1 MIELHIPWLE
11 LAVLIP
17 ALGAVVLGRTKRPEA
32 SWWRAIWFNALT
44 LICAVGAW
52 WDFGTLHTFEAHD
65 KWSFFSEV
73 LGYEML
79 VIDELSAP
87 LLPLAA
93 LLHLMTTLTTLRTK
107 QRRFSFAWNSF
118 SESILMATLAC
129 KEPWG
134 VIALLTLSTV
144 PPALELMAR
153 GKSIRI
159 YALHMGLFVALMVI
173 GYALVE
179 QAGREATQSAWAMT
193 PLIAA
198 VLIRSGVCPVHCWM
212 TDLFENATFG
222 TALLFVTPMAGAYAA
237 MRLVM
242 PIAPDWAL
250 QSIAILS
257 LLTSVYA
264 AGMAMVQHEARRFF
278 CYLLLSHASLVLVGL
293 ELATPIGLTGAL
305 SVWISV
311 GLSLGGF
318 GLTLRS
324 MESRTGRLTLDG
336 YHGYAEQTPVL
347 ASFFLLTGLAS
358 VGFPGTI
365 GFIAIEL
372 MVESALDVYP
382 IIGLAVIVAAAING
396 IAVVSAFFKIFT
408 GTKHLTTISL
418 SSRPRER
425 FAVITMTLLIL
436 GGGLYPQPGIHSRHH
451 AAMKLLEN
459 RIKTGAT
466 TEDFTHDDEEE
477 GHVVGEHDEPSHEDE
492 NHDEE
497 REGAEGEESHELDQD

>member
-17 ALGAVVLGRTKRPEA
+17 ALGAVVLGRTRRPET
-32 SWWRAIWFNALT
+32 SWHRSLWFNAMT

-65 KWSFFSEV
+65 RWSLFSTL
-73 LGYEML
+73 LGHEML

-107 QRRFSFAWNSF
+107 QKRFSFSWNLF
-118 SESILMATLAC
+118 SESILLATLSC
-129 KEPWG
+129 KEPWA
-134 VIALLTLSTV
+134 VIALLTVSTI
-144 PPALELMAR
+144 PPALELLAR
-153 GKSIRI
+153 GKSIRV
-159 YALHMGLFVALMVI
+159 YSLHMGLFVVLMI
-173 GYALVE
+173 LGYALVE
-179 QAGREATQSAWAMT
+179 RAGRDATQSAWAMT

-198 VLIRSGVCPVHCWM
+198 VLIRSGVCPLHCWM

-222 TALLFVTPMAGAYAA
+222 TALLFVTPMSGAYAA

-242 PIAPDWAL
+242 PVAPDWAL

-264 AGMAMVQHEARRFF
+264 AGMALVQHEARRFF

-336 YHGYAEQTPVL
+336 YHGYAEQTPIL

-396 IAVVSAFFKIFT
+396 IAVLSAFFKIFT
-408 GTKHLTTISL
+408 GTRHLTTISL

-425 FAVITMTLLIL
+425 FAVITMTILIL
-436 GGGLYPQPGIHSRHH
+436 GGGLYPQPGVHSRHH
-451 AAMKLLEN
+451 AAMSLLES
-459 RIKTGAT
+459 RTQAGAT
-466 TEDFTHDDEEE
+466 TEDFSVSEEHE
-477 GHVVGEHDEPSHEDE
+477 ANGEQAAEDAHETEDAHE
-492 NHDEE
+492 AEE
-497 REGAEGEESHELDQD
+497 RHEP